1 MSSTLLKQKT
11 TSGMVWTS
19 IQKYTNVVVQFV
31 CGIILA
37 RLLTAEDYGCLGMLT
52 VFTHLAASIVT
63 MGFSSA
69 LIQKRRPTE
78 VDYSTIFFWN
88 EGVSILMYLILFVA
102 APFIARFY
110 RIPLLSDVLRVQGII
125 LIINASASIQDNRL
139 RKQFKFKKLA
149 IVSVVSH
156 LVSTAVAIIMA
167 YKGFGVWAL
176 VGQSLSAGIVRNVIF
191 WATNKWKPMLVFSKQ
206 SFKELF
212 SFGAFI
218 FLGNLVNQIGNSL
231 QTLLIGRIYNASL
244 LGYYS
249 KASRMEMTAS
259 QSLSDVILQV
269 TYPLYAELQHKKEQ
283 MINAIKKIT
292 VTVAYITF
300 PILSL
305 MMLLAKPLFVIL
317 YSDRWLPSVPYF
329 QVLCLGGFV
338 IGLQAV
344 NYQPIAAIGKSKLLF
359 KWTLIKRAIGTTIM
373 VGGLLLWGVKGLL
386 AGVVTYNYIIYAINA
401 ILISKHIGYGLK
413 EQAEDLLPVVV
424 LTAASFAIAFGLG
437 LCLDFNM
444 YITGVLQLIV
454 FVGVYL
460 GGSVVFKM
468 NAYAFFK
475 STLPL
480 ITNKF
485 KLKKAKS

>member
-1 MSSTLLKQKT
+1 MPSAELKQKT

-19 IQKYTNVVVQFV
+19 IQKYTNVLVQFV

-52 VFTHLAASIVT
+52 VFTNLAASIVT

-88 EGVSILMYLILFVA
+88 EGVSIFMYLILFAA

-125 LIINASASIQDNRL
+125 LIINASAAIQDNRL

-149 IVSVVSH
+149 IVSIISH
-156 LVSTAVAIIMA
+156 LVSIAVAIIMA

-176 VGQSLSAGIVRNVIF
+176 VAQNLSSGIVRNAIF

-249 KASRMEMTAS
+249 KANRMEMTAS

-269 TYPLYAELQHKKEQ
+269 TYPLYSELQHQKDQ
-283 MINAIKKIT
+283 MINAIKRIT
-292 VTVAYITF
+292 VTVAYVTF
-300 PILSL
+300 PFLSL
-305 MMLLAKPLFVIL
+305 MILLAKPIFIVL

-359 KWTLIKRAIGTTIM
+359 KWTVIKRVIGTTIM
-373 VGGLLLWGVKGLL
+373 IGGLLIWGVKGLL
-386 AGVVTYNYIIYAINA
+386 AGVVTYNYILYAINA
-401 ILISKHIGYGLK
+401 VLISNHIGYGLRA
-413 EQAEDLLPVVV
+413 QVRDLFP
-424 LTAASFAIAFGLG
+424 LTLLTVISFGVAFGLG
-437 LCLDFNM
+437 YLLHLNM
-444 YITGVLQLIV
+444 YVTGAIQL
-454 FVGVYL
+454 FAFGVMYL
-460 GGSVVFKM
+460 GGSILFKM
-468 NAYAFFK
+468 DAYEYFK
-475 STLPL
+475 TILPFIL
-480 ITNKF
+480 KKF
-485 KLKKAKS
+485 KLKK